1 MLNSSQQAKI
11 LDILKQEGVID
22 ENKYNE
28 IKSTAS
34 LAGAD
39 ILDKLKQEKLIDDED
54 LAKAMA
60 AVFNLNYSPLLN
72 FKIEAKFLKMLPVD
86 LARNYEVVI
95 FNQTKGV
102 LEAAMVDPNNLKA
115 KEAVDYIAREKGL
128 KVKYYITSED
138 IFKGLIKQYSGL
150 KREVSEALDVAKDK
164 IEEQE
169 EKKKKVQKE
178 EEIEYISEVVKSA
191 PVAKMVSVILK
202 HAVDGKASD
211 VHIEPYSD
219 SSRVRYRIDGVLHT
233 SLVLPKYIHA
243 SLVSRVKVLANLKI
257 DETRI
262 PQDGRIR
269 LNIMGRYIDFRVS
282 TLPLYDQEKVVM
294 RILDTSSGALTLDQ
308 LGFEGHNLE
317 IIQENIK
324 KPHGMLLVTGP
335 TGSGKS
341 TTLYSVLN
349 ILNKEG
355 VNIVTLEDPVEYY
368 LTGVNQSQIRPEVGL
383 TFATGLRSILRQDP
397 DIIMVGEIRDNETA
411 ELAINAALTGHIVL
425 STLHTNDAFGAVP
438 RLMDMKVEPFLIA
451 NTLNAVVA
459 QRLVRK
465 ICAEC
470 KVEINL
476 PERAKNE
483 VWNQLKTVPE
493 SSLPEELKGGIKS
506 GKNLK
511 FYKGKG
517 CPACNSTGYK
527 GRIGIVE
534 VLGITDNLQQII
546 VNNKMGQEFR
556 EEALAQGMIGMQQ
569 DGMLK
574 ALRGITTIEEV
585 MRATRE

>member
-178 EEIEYISEVVKSA
+178 EEIEDISEVVKSA